1 MAQQTVV
8 RLVDDL
14 DDTVIQDGEGQT
26 VKFGLD
32 GTSYEIDL
40 TNTHA
45 DELREAVSRYVQ
57 AGRKLGTTRTAAVTG
72 SSRGP
77 ARRDR
82 EQTQAIRDWAKA
94 QGMEVSERGRIPK
107 TVLDAYNAA
116 SK

>member
-1 MAQQTVV
+1 MAQRTVV

-14 DDTVIQDGEGQT
+14 DDTEIQDGEGQT

-40 TNTHA
+40 TNKHA

-57 AGRKLGTTRTAAVTG
+57 AARKVGTARTFASPS

-82 EQTQAIRDWAKA
+82 EQTQAIRDWAKQ

-107 TVLDAYNAA
+107 NVMDAYNAA

>member
-1 MAQQTVV
+1 MVQQTVV

-14 DDTVIQDGEGQT
+14 DDTEIQDGEGQT

-40 TNTHA
+40 TNNHA
-45 DELREAVSRYVQ
+45 DELREVVSRYVQ
-57 AGRKLGTTRTAAVTG
+57 AARRVGTARPAA
-72 SSRGP
+72 SPSRSRGP
-77 ARRDR
+77 VRRDR
-82 EQTQAIRDWAKA
+82 EQTQAIRDWAKQ

-107 TVLDAYNAA
+107 NVLDAYNAA